1 MTRMLIVAVSVLA
14 LTAAAKSVT
23 VTGTVKTV
31 TTESLVIASG
41 NANMTFRIDGTT
53 KFVAKGLSTKSSKN
67 KIMATD
73 AVAASDVVRVT
84 YQDRGGGVLHAATVR
99 VTVKGGAAKP

>member
-14 LTAAAKSVT
+14 LTAAAKSMT

-41 NANMTFRIDGTT
+41 DKNMTFRIDGTT
-53 KFVAKGLSTKSSKN
+53 KFVAKGLSTKSSKD

-84 YQDRGGGVLHAATVR
+84 YQDSGRHAAR
-99 VTVKGGAAKP
+99 RNRAGHRQRRRREA